1 MYNAM
6 TIDVEDY
13 FMVSAFSDVVRFED
27 WPGYESR
34 VERNTRKILELLAE
48 HGIKGT
54 FFILCWVAERN
65 KGLVREIHKA
75 GHEVACHGYSH
86 RLVYDLSPGEFRED
100 VRKVK
105 TILEDITGA
114 AVLGY
119 RAASY
124 SIVLKSMWALDILIE
139 EGFKYDS
146 SIFPIYHDRYG
157 VPGAERFA
165 HVIKR
170 NGGMLME
177 FPPSTFRV
185 LGINM
190 PVAGGGYFR
199 LTPIAVTKSMI
210 RTINAREKKP
220 VVFYVHP
227 WEIDAGQ
234 PRIKGKWLS
243 EFRHNLNLES
253 TFPKMKA
260 LIKEFKFRPLKEFC
274 ASNE

>member
-54 FFILCWVAERN
+54 FFILGWVAERN
-65 KGLVREIHKA
+65 KGLVREIHGA
-75 GHEVACHGYSH
+75 GHEVACHGYNH
-86 RLVYDLSPGEFRED
+86 RLVYNLSPGEFRED

-124 SIVLKSMWALDILIE
+124 SIVLKSLWALDILIE
-139 EGFKYDS
+139 EGFRYDS

-157 VPGAERFA
+157 VPGADRFA
-165 HVIKR
+165 HEIKR

-185 LGINM
+185 FGINM

-199 LTPIAVTKSMI
+199 LTPISITKSLI

>member
-54 FFILCWVAERN
+54 FFILGWVAERN

-139 EGFKYDS
+139 EGFRYDS
-146 SIFPIYHDRYG
+146 SIFPSTMT
-157 VPGAERFA
+157 GAWRARGREVRA
-165 HVIKR
+165 IKR

-185 LGINM
+185 FGINM
-190 PVAGGGYFR
+190 PVAGGGTSGSR
-199 LTPIAVTKSMI
+199 RSPS
-210 RTINAREKKP
+210 P
-220 VVFYVHP
+220 SP
-227 WEIDAGQ
+227 
-234 PRIKGKWLS
+234 
-243 EFRHNLNLES
+243 
-253 TFPKMKA
+253 
-260 LIKEFKFRPLKEFC
+260 
-274 ASNE
+274 

>member
-1 MYNAM
+1 M

-34 VERNTRKILELLAE
+34 VERNTMKILELLAE
-48 HGIKGT
+48 RGVKGT
-54 FFILCWVAERN
+54 FFVLGWVAERN
-65 KGLVREIHKA
+65 RGLVREIHGA
-75 GHEVACHGYSH
+75 GHEVACHGYNH
-86 RLVYDLSPGEFRED
+86 RLVYELSAAEFRED

-105 TILEDITGA
+105 AILEDITGA

-124 SIVLKSMWALDILIE
+124 SIILESLWALDVLIE
-139 EGFKYDS
+139 EGFRYDS

-157 VPGAERFA
+157 VPGADRFA
-165 HVIKR
+165 HAIRR
-170 NGGMLME
+170 NGGTLME

-185 LGINM
+185 LGLNM
-190 PVAGGGYFR
+190 PMAGGGYFR
-199 LTPIAVTKSMI
+199 LTPVGLTKSLM

-227 WEIDAGQ
+227 WEIDADQ
-234 PRIKGKWLS
+234 PRIKGRWLS
-243 EFRHNLNLES
+243 ELRHNLNLKS
-253 TFPKMKA
+253 TLPKMKA
-260 LIKEFKFRPLKEFC
+260 LINEFKFRPLRDFC
-274 ASNE
+274 DAHE